1 MKTLAINIRTILFFT
16 IISIFINSC
25 DYISQNKIPQS
36 RDSPQV
42 LIEADIAFSDM
53 SRQVGIKK
61 AFTEFMSKEGI
72 LLRPEYPP
80 IIGADAIDY
89 LSLVNDTGYVLSWK
103 PSGGE
108 IAKSGDMGF
117 TYGEYTLKVED
128 AVINGTYVNVWKKQ
142 GDGAWKYVL
151 NNTNQGTSPDAP

>member
-1 MKTLAINIRTILFFT
+1 MKTLTSKFLAFLFLMVVL
-16 IISIFINSC
+16 SALSC
-25 DYISQNKIPQS
+25 DFISPEHNTDSQDTPQALM
-36 RDSPQV
+36 D
-42 LIEADIAFSDM
+42 ADMAFSDM

-61 AFTEFMSKEGI
+61 AFTEFMSEEGV

-80 IIGADAIDY
+80 LKGAEAIDY

-142 GDGAWKYVL
+142 KDGAWKYVL

>member
-1 MKTLAINIRTILFFT
+1 MKAIIHLRTFLFLIIL
-16 IISIFINSC
+16 SIGFSSC
-25 DYISQNKIPQS
+25 DFITPTVKPENKGTPQE
-36 RDSPQV
+36 
-42 LIEADIAFSDM
+42 LIAADIAFSDM

-61 AFTEFMSKEGI
+61 AFTEFMSQEGI
-72 LLRPEYPP
+72 LLRPDYPP
-80 IIGADAIDY
+80 IVGAEAIDY
-89 LSLVNDTGYVLSWK
+89 LSLVSDTGYVLSWK

-142 GDGAWKYVL
+142 RDGAWKYVL

>member
-1 MKTLAINIRTILFFT
+1 MKTPGLYIRTILLLL
-16 IISIFINSC
+16 IMSVVLISC
-25 DYISQNKIPQS
+25 DNFSPDVITEKQ
-36 RDSPQV
+36 DTPQV
-42 LIEADIAFSDM
+42 LMDADMAFSDM

-61 AFTEFMSKEGI
+61 AFTEYMSQEGV

-80 IIGADAIDY
+80 IIGAEAIDY

-142 GDGAWKYVL
+142 RDGAWKYVL

>member
-1 MKTLAINIRTILFFT
+1 MKAITPYYRLLLFFLLVT
-16 IISIFINSC
+16 MTNLSC
-25 DYISQNKIPQS
+25 DFIAPVVNTDKKDTPQE
-36 RDSPQV
+36 
-42 LIEADIAFSDM
+42 LLNADIAFSDM

-61 AFTEFMSKEGI
+61 AFTEFMSDEGV

-80 IIGADAIDY
+80 MMGAEAIDY
-89 LSLVNDTGYVLSWK
+89 LSLVNDTAYVLSWK

-142 GDGAWKYVL
+142 RDGAWKYVL

>member
-1 MKTLAINIRTILFFT
+1 MKVPLYYYRSFLLLT
-16 IISIFINSC
+16 IISVSTYSC
-25 DYISQNKIPQS
+25 DFLTPTANSSRQDTPQELM
-36 RDSPQV
+36 DV
-42 LIEADIAFSDM
+42 DIAFSDM

-61 AFTEFMSKEGI
+61 AFTEFMSPEGI

-80 IIGADAIDY
+80 IVGAEAIDY
-89 LSLVNDTGYVLSWK
+89 LSLVNDTAYVLSWK

-117 TYGEYTLKVED
+117 TYGEYTLKVDE

-142 GDGAWKYVL
+142 SDGAWKYVL
-151 NNTNQGTSPDAP
+151 NNTNQGTSPDSP